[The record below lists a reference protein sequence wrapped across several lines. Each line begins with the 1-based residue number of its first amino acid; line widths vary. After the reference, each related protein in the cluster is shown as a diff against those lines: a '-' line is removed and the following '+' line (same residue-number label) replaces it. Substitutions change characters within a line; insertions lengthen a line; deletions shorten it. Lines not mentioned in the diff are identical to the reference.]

1 MSETEIKVDGLWT
14 EKPAP
19 ENIRKIRVEEKSDG
33 VIKITSTD
41 NLGTQYLMLPA
52 EDAVELADAITA
64 TVENTD

>member
-1 MSETEIKVDGLWT
+1 MSEIEIEVDGLWT

-19 ENIRKIRVEEKSDG
+19 ENVRTIRVKEENG
-33 VIKITSTD
+33 VITVTSTD
-41 NLGTQYLMLPA
+41 NLGTQYLMLPE